1 MGNVLVIVHVLA
13 LMLGSAGGFA
23 AMLTLGHARPKQK
36 EKGGPMRG
44 VGRVFSTMSLLGI
57 LVLWPTGIALVVT
70 YPDFY
75 PLTPMFWMKVGFAMV
90 LTVTTVTIEVIYARA
105 RQAPQMARLLPSL
118 KPLAALSYVM
128 TAMFSVLAFGRF
140 DA

>member
-1 MGNVLVIVHVLA
+1 MGSALAIVHVLA

-36 EKGGPMRG
+36 EKGGPLRG
-44 VGRVFSTMSLLGI
+44 VGRVFSTMSLMGI

-70 YPDFY
+70 NPDLY
-75 PLTPMFWMKVGFAMV
+75 PLNPMFWMKVGFAVV
-90 LTVTTVTIEVIYARA
+90 LTITTVSIEVIYGRA
-105 RQAPQMARLLPSL
+105 KQAPHLARLLPSL
-118 KPLAALSYVM
+118 KPLAALSYIMV
-128 TAMFSVLAFGRF
+128 AIFSVLAFGRF